1 MKLNCNLIFVVLI
14 LLLKSSL
21 SFSQSAYLVDET
33 RYIKNL
39 AYKTYPIINVK
50 RCDQYY
56 KNYLNPVSRTYYKKN
71 GDISKT
77 ILSPGEKFEMVTK
90 PKQNK
95 ALSDMI
101 NRTKQNE
108 LNSKNDKYDERKRL
122 IYYVRESYDF
132 EYQTSNNYDDRDS
145 IILTVTFNYK
155 KSKSFDEDNILLYT
169 ETKTYNTI
177 GQLEKKQFE
186 YSVEFKKNQATIW
199 YDYGTPSNKK
209 FNYSYLNDGL
219 VNKIEVYDDENNLI
233 ENLTSYYDIDKKTNL
248 INSIK
253 IVNKKG
259 EIESF
264 ESNKYKF

>member
-1 MKLNCNLIFVVLI
+1 MKLNSNPIFVVLI

-33 RYIKNL
+33 SYIKDL

-50 RCDQYY
+50 QRIEYHNNDLTPFSQT
-56 KNYLNPVSRTYYKKN
+56 NYKKN
-71 GDISKT
+71 GMISGT
-77 ILSPGEKFEMVTK
+77 IFWAGGEKIREIK

-95 ALSDMI
+95 ALNDI
-101 NRTKQNE
+101 LNQTKQNE
-108 LNSKNDKYDERKRL
+108 FNSKNDKYDERKRL
-122 IYYVRESYDF
+122 IYFVRESYGF

-145 IILTVTFNYK
+145 IILTVTFMYK
-155 KSKSFDEDNILLYT
+155 KSKSFEEDNVLLYT

-199 YDYGTPSNKK
+199 YDYGPPINKK

-219 VNKIEVYDDENNLI
+219 VNKIEVYDDHNNLI

-259 EIESF
+259 EIESL

>member
-1 MKLNCNLIFVVLI
+1 MKLNSNLIFVVLI

-21 SFSQSAYLVDET
+21 SFSQRTYLVDEIS
-33 RYIKNL
+33 YIKDL
-39 AYKTYPIINVK
+39 AYKTYPIIKVK
-50 RCDQYY
+50 QRIEYHNNDLTPFSQT
-56 KNYLNPVSRTYYKKN
+56 NYKKN
-71 GDISKT
+71 GMISGT
-77 ILSPGEKFEMVTK
+77 IFWAGGEKIREIK
-90 PKQNK
+90 PKQIK
-95 ALSDMI
+95 ALNDILYQS
-101 NRTKQNE
+101 KQNE
-108 LNSKNDKYDERKRL
+108 INSKNDKYDERKRL
-122 IYYVRESYDF
+122 IYYVRESNVLEF
-132 EYQTSNNYDDRDS
+132 KTMNNYDNRDS
-145 IILTVTFNYK
+145 LILSIEYIYK
-155 KSKSFDEDNILLYT
+155 KSNSFEEDNILLYT

-199 YDYGTPSNKK
+199 YDYGTPINKK

-219 VNKIEVYDDENNLI
+219 VNKIEVYDDDNNLI

-259 EIESF
+259 EIESL